1 MAKILNILSALMMI
15 ANVGVAV
22 WFYFTTD
29 QIAVAFDWNTVGELD
44 AYGKTW
50 TILALS
56 AVAVLVYLVCL
67 YAQRTAHANLPFK
80 VADTA
85 KVMPRIKA
93 LYTKITFFVALLML
107 YVVMAVA
114 QLYSFHILVV
124 YALIALMLVMYAVD
138 LRAIYKNRK

>member
-29 QIAVAFDWNTVGELD
+29 QIAVPLHWNTVGELD

-56 AVAVLVYLVCL
+56 AMAVLVYLVCL

-80 VADTA
+80 VSDTA
-85 KVMPRIKA
+85 KAMPRIKA
-93 LYTKITFFVALLML
+93 LYTKITFFVSLLML

-114 QLYSFHILVV
+114 QLYRFHVLVV

>member
-1 MAKILNILSALMMI
+1 MTKILNILSALMMI

-29 QIAVAFDWNTVGELD
+29 QIAVPLHWNTVGELD

-85 KVMPRIKA
+85 KVMPCIKA

-114 QLYSFHILVV
+114 QLYSFHVLVV

>member
-29 QIAVAFDWNTVGELD
+29 QIAVPLHWNTVGELD
-44 AYGKTW
+44 AYGNTW

-56 AVAVLVYLVCL
+56 AMAVLVYLVCL

-85 KVMPRIKA
+85 KAMPRIKA
-93 LYTKITFFVALLML
+93 LYTKITFFVSLLML

-114 QLYSFHILVV
+114 QLYRFHVLVV